1 LISQKLLD
9 KFPAGR
15 HIHHH
20 PHFQLLLMYSA
31 SYQMECDLMVG
42 SVGIVTLLLLVV
54 CWRRDTCFRFILKK
68 ISDSQNE
75 SSFRVDS
82 WASSSPW
89 YGSSCSGRKVEAV
102 VFSVGSKN
110 RDCMVCSHVDF
121 WNFLIIGIENIR
133 LSHHR
138 LPLRCC
144 QCCCWEMYLSHVTIT
159 SSNVT
164 VISDISWGR
173 IRHDR
178 LQGPGDMVT
187 NVSCGGRRGGWMSSN
202 SRSVSV
208 DCW

>member
-1 LISQKLLD
+1 M
-9 KFPAGR
+9 F
-15 HIHHH
+15 
-20 PHFQLLLMYSA
+20 
-31 SYQMECDLMVG
+31 
-42 SVGIVTLLLLVV
+42 LLVIRKLSIIWV
-54 CWRRDTCFRFILKK
+54 FYRLTPPCPRFKYKHYLEYWKYFYLKK

-75 SSFRVDS
+75 SSFRVDC

-89 YGSSCSGRKVEAV
+89 YESSGSGRKVEVV

-133 LSHHR
+133 LSHPGP
-138 LPLRCC
+138 PLRCC
-144 QCCCWEMYLSHVTIT
+144 QCCCCEMYLSHVTIT

-187 NVSCGGRRGGWMSSN
+187 NVSCGGKRAGWMSSN

-208 DCW
+208 DCWWRRTSASHRHRLLVIEFHSGALLTLH

>member
-1 LISQKLLD
+1 MRFDGRKCKDCDPFFSWLFVGGETLVLDSSWRKFLTARMRAVLELIAE
-9 KFPAGR
+9 P
-15 HIHHH
+15 
-20 PHFQLLLMYSA
+20 P
-31 SYQMECDLMVG
+31 
-42 SVGIVTLLLLVV
+42 
-54 CWRRDTCFRFILKK
+54 
-68 ISDSQNE
+68 
-75 SSFRVDS
+75 
-82 WASSSPW
+82 SSPW
-89 YGSSCSGRKVEAV
+89 YKSSCSSRKVEAV

-187 NVSCGGRRGGWMSSN
+187 NVSCGGKRGGCMSSN

>member
-1 LISQKLLD
+1 MRAVLELIAE
-9 KFPAGR
+9 P
-15 HIHHH
+15 
-20 PHFQLLLMYSA
+20 P
-31 SYQMECDLMVG
+31 
-42 SVGIVTLLLLVV
+42 
-54 CWRRDTCFRFILKK
+54 
-68 ISDSQNE
+68 
-75 SSFRVDS
+75 
-82 WASSSPW
+82 SSPW
-89 YGSSCSGRKVEAV
+89 CESSCSGRKVEAV

-133 LSHHR
+133 LSHPR
-138 LPLRCC
+138 PPLRCC

-187 NVSCGGRRGGWMSSN
+187 NVSCGGKLVVLAECPQTQEACLLIVGGDEPAPATGT
-202 SRSVSV
+202 
-208 DCW
+208 DCL